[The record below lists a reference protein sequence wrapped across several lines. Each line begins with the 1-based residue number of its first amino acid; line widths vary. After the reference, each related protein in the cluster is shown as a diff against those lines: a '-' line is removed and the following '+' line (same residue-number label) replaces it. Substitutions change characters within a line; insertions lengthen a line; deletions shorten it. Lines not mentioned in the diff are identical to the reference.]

1 MILAI
6 ETSCDETAAAVLEVT
21 TGGKWPEITPLSS
34 IVNSQIKLHSK
45 MGGVVPEVA
54 ARAHVKNI
62 RPVVT
67 AALQA
72 TSYKLPAI
80 DYIAITA
87 GPGLIPSLIVGVEF
101 AKALSLAT
109 GKPLIPVNHMLG
121 HLYSPLGREF
131 SISNFQF
138 PMIALIVSGGHTI
151 LVLMENEKKYKVLG
165 QTVDDA
171 AGEAFDKVAKLLGL
185 PYPGGPEVS
194 RLALKGNS
202 TAINFPRP
210 MLHAKNYDFSFS
222 GLKTAVLYHVRSL
235 PTTSYSLQTKSDIC
249 ASFQAAA
256 VDVLV
261 QKTMRAVK
269 QFNAK
274 SVSLSGGVAANK
286 LLRSELIVNCQKL
299 NVEFMAPPMN
309 LCTDNAEMIG
319 IAAAFMLQNGFKPVS
334 YKKVKADSNL
344 HL

>member
-1 MILAI
+1 
-6 ETSCDETAAAVLEVT
+6 
-21 TGGKWPEITPLSS
+21 
-34 IVNSQIKLHSK
+34 

-62 RPVVT
+62 LPVVT
-67 AALQA
+67 TALRA
-72 TSYKLPAI
+72 SSYKLEAI
-80 DYIAITA
+80 DYIAVTH

-109 GKPLIPVNHMLG
+109 GKPLIPVNHMMG
-121 HLYSPLGREF
+121 HLYSPFGKLKAIRYKLTANLF
-131 SISNFQF
+131 PNIS
-138 PMIALIVSGGHTI
+138 LIVSGGHTI

-194 RLALKGNS
+194 KLAVDGDP

-210 MLHAKNYDFSFS
+210 MLNNKNYNFSFS

-235 PTTSYSLQTKSDIC
+235 ATSHLPLATKQDIC

-269 QFNAK
+269 EFKAK
-274 SVSLSGGVAANK
+274 SVSLSGGVAANVA
-286 LLRSELIVNCQKL
+286 LRDALNHQSKISRPQSPEAPADGGQVNLKFF
-299 NVEFMAPPMN
+299 VPDKN

-319 IAAAFMLQNGFKPVS
+319 IAAAFMLQNGFKPVN

-344 HL
+344 AL